1 MSFRRKEL
9 WMRKKS
15 RAAVSETFDE
25 RALPARPFSPV
36 LARYGVEIDR
46 EAYLAGVR
54 EAARPVLGPPPKP
67 QIGAAQ

>member
-25 RALPARPFSPV
+25 RALRWPALRLSLTLPARGSC
-36 LARYGVEIDR
+36 G
-46 EAYLAGVR
+46 
-54 EAARPVLGPPPKP
+54 
-67 QIGAAQ
+67 